1 MMSLSNLVRLIPLKL
16 SEIPSHPNIEE
27 YLAASPHKKHDSDD
41 SPSPPTSASSPD
53 TNLDANG
60 HPCLGPFLISVL
72 SEATTFVDQTLPS
85 TFKPKG
91 TKSNPP
97 ATAKIEVSQRMISSD
112 EISKIPWTS
121 ANIPRKSSRAKQS
134 YGEAWFAR
142 KSVHANYR
150 DLGTANWREF
160 DEGLRVNHSEH
171 EREYTPDVFD
181 SYKVLD
187 WNDDI
192 GRLADGLGEYADV
205 KMMIYE
211 MCHKLPF
218 PLAPRVFPVLVV
230 HARTGSNGLIVVQ
243 IPVNLRSLPQ
253 SFYSSGRNQ
262 TEGDSPIK
270 RKKPVF
276 AVYTSIERC
285 VLTESDEI
293 EWIMATASDAKGNLP
308 MAAQKMGVPGAIV
321 NDVGLF
327 MQWTANNRTLT

>member
-1 MMSLSNLVRLIPLKL
+1 MSLSNLVRLIPLKL

-85 TFKPKG
+85 TFKPKS

-142 KSVHANYR
+142 KSVHANKG

-192 GRLADGLGEYADV
+192 GRLADGLGE
-205 KMMIYE
+205 
-211 MCHKLPF
+211 
-218 PLAPRVFPVLVV
+218 
-230 HARTGSNGLIVVQ
+230 
-243 IPVNLRSLPQ
+243 
-253 SFYSSGRNQ
+253 
-262 TEGDSPIK
+262 
-270 RKKPVF
+270 
-276 AVYTSIERC
+276 VYTSIERC
-285 VLTESDEI
+285 ILTESDEV
-293 EWIMATASDAKGNLP
+293 EWIMATASDARGNLP

-321 NDVGLF
+321 NDVGFF
-327 MQWTANNRTLT
+327 MKWTANNRTSTE